1 MVPQSHWIIQE
12 ETSKAEQPG
21 SAPDQGPLPDGHGSV
36 IWRFFMITSPFE
48 VSVGTAR
55 RSFPGAETCDVQTF
69 RRTVQVSAQL
79 MPKVLVFV
87 WNLSIL
93 GSSR

>member
-1 MVPQSHWIIQE
+1 MWTFATPSH
-12 ETSKAEQPG
+12 S
-21 SAPDQGPLPDGHGSV
+21 HGSV